1 MRFQALSENAP
12 FGLILIEK
20 DGNFKYVNPKF
31 IEIFGYDLTDVP
43 KGREWFKR
51 AYPDPADRSDAV
63 STWLND
69 LFEVDIG
76 ELRPRVFSVTCKDGS
91 KKIIK
96 FTAVKLEG
104 GEDLVTCQ
112 DMTEQKIAEEKLHFA
127 HQQLLDIIDFL
138 PDATFVIDRDHKVIA
153 WNQAIESMTGVK
165 AREVMGKDDHEYAL
179 PFYKQRRPILI
190 DLVQKPLDEGAE
202 EYYTLQRDGEAVV
215 AEIYIPSFKPGGI
228 YLWGKASPL
237 CDAFGNQVGAIESIR
252 DITERKK
259 AEIAL
264 HENLLFLQHLIDT
277 IPSPIFYKD
286 TDRIYRGCNLAFE
299 KYLGLKKEDIAGKS
313 VYDVFPRDLADKYD
327 EMDLALFDKPGI
339 QVYES
344 SISYADGTRH
354 DVVFNKATY
363 TDAKGNIS
371 GLVGVI
377 QDVTERKYA
386 EEALRESEEKYRSL
400 VENLNDVIY
409 TVDPQG
415 VLTYASPIIEKI
427 TGYSAEEVI
436 GRHFSHF
443 IHPDDLPDLV
453 TSFQRSMEGLIEP
466 FEFRIV
472 HKAGNVCYVRTSSRL
487 LLRDDQKLGLIGVVT
502 DITERKYAEEALR
515 NKDRLLQGVA
525 LATNILLTETDLN
538 SAINQT
544 LELLGSAAEV
554 DCVYIFKNQPPAFD
568 AHLTSQYYEWVRDK
582 VAPQAD
588 DRDLK
593 NGAIFPIASRW
604 YEALSAGHP
613 IKGLVHEFPES
624 EREILESRQVMSLL
638 AIPVL
643 VEGQFW
649 GFVGFDDRHSERI
662 WTGADISILHAS
674 VISIG
679 GAIARKHAEEELRR
693 AKDAAEAST
702 VAKSQFMASMSHELR
717 TPMNAVIGM
726 TSLLLGEELT
736 SDQREFVEI
745 IRASGESLMI
755 LISSILDFTRMDKD
769 KVELESQPFELHRC
783 IEDCIELMR
792 SETDRKGL
800 LLTCTFE
807 TDTPAMIIGDP
818 TRLRQVLGNLLDN
831 AVKFTDKGEVLVTV
845 SSKQSG
851 DHKEIHF
858 AVKDTGIGISQDQM
872 HKLFQPFSQVD
883 SSDSTKYGGA
893 GLGLATSKKLVE
905 IMGGRIWI
913 ESKLGLG
920 STFHFTV
927 LAQEVAKKP
936 DMVEN
941 TRLIDEIFSRP
952 LHSLRILLAEDSEVN
967 QVVMLKMLKRLGY
980 RADLATNG
988 IEALQALER
997 QPYDI
1002 VLMDV
1007 KMPEMDGIEASR
1019 IIRKLWPEGP
1029 KIIAITAYALEGDRE
1044 RCFEAGMDGYISKPV
1059 NILELAEVL
1068 NNINQE

>member
-1 MRFQALSENAP
+1 MEKTDEALLKQIAELEKENAALKADLSRVKNDEVELSRDRVRFQVLSENAP
-12 FGLILIEK
+12 FGLILIDK
-20 DGNFKYVNPKF
+20 DANFKYVNPKF
-31 IEIFGYDLTDVP
+31 VELFGYDLSDVP

-51 AYPDPADRSDAV
+51 AYPDPADRNDAV

-69 LFEVDIG
+69 LFQIDIG

-112 DMTEQKIAEEKLHFA
+112 DMTEQKIAEEKLLFA
-127 HQQLLDIIDFL
+127 HQQLLNIIDFL

-153 WNQAIESMTGVK
+153 WNQAIEILTGVR
-165 AREVMGKDDHEYAL
+165 ANEVMGKSNYEYAL
-179 PFYKQRRPILI
+179 PFYNNRRPMLI
-190 DLVQKPLDEGAE
+190 DLVQKPPDEGAE

-228 YLWGKASPL
+228 HLWGKASPL
-237 CDAFGNQVGAIESIR
+237 CDASGNQVGAIESIR
-252 DITERKK
+252 DITERK
-259 AEIAL
+259 
-264 HENLLFLQHLIDT
+264 
-277 IPSPIFYKD
+277 
-286 TDRIYRGCNLAFE
+286 
-299 KYLGLKKEDIAGKS
+299 
-313 VYDVFPRDLADKYD
+313 
-327 EMDLALFDKPGI
+327 
-339 QVYES
+339 
-344 SISYADGTRH
+344 
-354 DVVFNKATY
+354 
-363 TDAKGNIS
+363 
-371 GLVGVI
+371 
-377 QDVTERKYA
+377 YA
-386 EEALRESEEKYRSL
+386 EEALREGEEKYRRL

-409 TVDPQG
+409 TVDTQG
-415 VLTYASPIIEKI
+415 IMTYASPIIEVL
-427 TGYSAEEVI
+427 TGYNAEEVV
-436 GRHFSHF
+436 GQHFSLF

-453 TSFQRSMEGLIEP
+453 TSFQHSMEGLIEP

-472 HKAGNVCYVRTSSRL
+472 HKAGTVCYVRTSSRL
-487 LLRDDQKLGLIGVVT
+487 LLKEDQKLGLIGLIT
-502 DITERKYAEEALR
+502 DITERKHAEEALR

-544 LELLGSAAEV
+544 LELLGSAAEA
-554 DCVYIFKNQPPAFD
+554 DRVYIIKNRPSAFN
-568 AHLTSQYYEWVRDK
+568 AHLTSQYYEWVRDR
-582 VAPQAD
+582 VEPSAGDQDP
-588 DRDLK
+588 K
-593 NGAIFPIASRW
+593 NVPIFSIPSRW

-624 EREILESRQVMSLL
+624 ERAILQSRGTISLL

-643 VEGQFW
+643 IGGQFW

-662 WTGADISILHAS
+662 WTGADISILHAA
-674 VISIG
+674 VVSIG
-679 GAIARKHAEEELRR
+679 GAIARKRAEEELRQ

-702 VAKSQFMASMSHELR
+702 IAKSQFMANMSHELR

-726 TSLLLGEELT
+726 TSLLLDEELT

-745 IRASGESLMI
+745 IRTSGESLMI

-769 KVELESQPFELHRC
+769 RVELESQPFELHRC
-783 IEDCIELMR
+783 IMDSIELMR

-800 LLTCTFE
+800 RLTCTFDR
-807 TDTPAMIIGDP
+807 DTPEMIIGDP

-831 AVKFTDKGEVLVTV
+831 AVKFTDRGEVLVSV
-845 SSKQSG
+845 SSRPSG
-851 DHKEIHF
+851 DRKEIHF

-883 SSDSTKYGGA
+883 SSDTTRYGGA
-893 GLGLATSKKLVE
+893 GLGLAASRKLVE

-913 ESKLGLG
+913 ESKIGLG
-920 STFHFTV
+920 STFHFTIP
-927 LAQEVAKKP
+927 AQEVARKP
-936 DMVEN
+936 DLVEN
-941 TRLIDEIFSRP
+941 PRLDDEVFSGP

-967 QVVMLKMLKRLGY
+967 QLVMLKMLKRLGY

-988 IEALQALER
+988 VEALQALER
-997 QPYDI
+997 QPYDL

-1007 KMPEMDGIEASR
+1007 KMPEMDGLEASR
-1019 IIRKLWPEGP
+1019 IIRRLWPEGP
-1029 KIIAITAYALEGDRE
+1029 KIVAITAYALEGDRE

-1059 NILELAEVL
+1059 DILELAGVL
-1068 NNINQE
+1068 KKMDRQCL